1 MAARLNGLKNPHK
14 RKNSL
19 LKAKKTLP
27 DKKSLLRLER
37 ADFYTDFKSVAQV
50 LWLCVCVYAHVCVRM
65 SVYVCMHM
73 WMCVYMHV
81 CVFYMFV
88 CVLVSLCMHACVCM
102 HVCARART
110 CLCECMI
117 R

>member
-27 DKKSLLRLER
+27 NKKSLLRLER

-50 LWLCVCVYAHVCVRM
+50 LWLCVCVCVCVRTR
-65 SVYVCMHM
+65 VHVHECVCVHACVDV
-73 WMCVYMHV
+73 CVYMHG
-81 CVFYMFV
+81 CVFYIFV
-88 CVLVSLCMHACVCM
+88 CVHVCLCMHACVCTRT
-102 HVCARART
+102 HVFVCV
-110 CLCECMI
+110 
-117 R
+117 